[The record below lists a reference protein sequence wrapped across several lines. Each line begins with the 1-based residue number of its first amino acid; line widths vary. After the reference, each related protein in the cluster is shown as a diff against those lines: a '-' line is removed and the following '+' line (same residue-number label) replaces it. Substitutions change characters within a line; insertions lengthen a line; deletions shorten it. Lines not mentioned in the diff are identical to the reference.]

1 MTLEELRKI
10 KTSQDVYY
18 KGNKA
23 YLYVS
28 PDRGYFLFSN
38 VKGLGGSDTYPEV
51 RESLGFSYSWWLAGR
66 EDGYDT
72 CNIHEDIVI
81 AAEKGRRRPL

>member
-10 KTSQDVYY
+10 KKSQDVYY

-28 PDRGYFLFSN
+28 LNRGYFLFSN
-38 VKGLGGSDTYPEV
+38 TKGLSGSDPYPEV
-51 RESLGFSYSWWLAGR
+51 RSSLGFSYSWWLAGR
-66 EDGYDT
+66 EDGYDS
-72 CNIHEDIVI
+72 CNIHKDIVI
-81 AAEKGRRRPL
+81 AKKGRRPL